1 MQFKTLLAALT
12 ATNVEFVIIGGLAA
26 TLHGSARVT
35 YDLDIV
41 YNRTPGNLSKL
52 VAALSPYQPYL
63 RGAPEGLPF
72 KFDVETLKRGLNF
85 TFTTSVGPIDL
96 LGELSGI
103 GGYEAVRA
111 RANTATMF
119 DRTYLFID
127 LEGLIASK
135 KAAGRPKDLETIASV
150 TPSRRLQFA
159 TRFYERHSRQPPRR
173 SGFGTRTLA
182 VQLTPRTLGG
192 QNPNRGRSIVRY
204 VVTIASSVGLSDVAN
219 FGQM

>member
-1 MQFKTLLAALT
+1 MQFKTLLASLA
-12 ATNVEFVIIGGLAA
+12 AGDVEFVIIGGLAA

-41 YNRTPGNLSKL
+41 YNRTPANLSKI
-52 VAALSPYQPYL
+52 VAALTPYQPYL

-96 LGELSGI
+96 LGELSGV
-103 GGYEAVRA
+103 GSYDAVRV

-119 DRTYLFID
+119 DGTYLFID

-135 KAAGRPKDLETIASV
+135 KAAGRPKDLETIAELE
-150 TPSRRLQFA
+150 TIREERR
-159 TRFYERHSRQPPRR
+159 RR
-173 SGFGTRTLA
+173 
-182 VQLTPRTLGG
+182 
-192 QNPNRGRSIVRY
+192 
-204 VVTIASSVGLSDVAN
+204 
-219 FGQM
+219 

>member
-1 MQFKTLLAALT
+1 MQFKTLLAALVEN
-12 ATNVEFVIIGGLAA
+12 NVEFVIIGGLAA

-41 YNRTPGNLSKL
+41 YNRTPANLAKI

-103 GGYEAVRA
+103 GSYEAVHA

-119 DRTYLFID
+119 DRAYLFID
-127 LEGLIASK
+127 LEGLITSK
-135 KAAGRPKDLETIASV
+135 RAAGRPKDLETIAELEAI
-150 TPSRRLQFA
+150 RE
-159 TRFYERHSRQPPRR
+159 ERRR
-173 SGFGTRTLA
+173 S
-182 VQLTPRTLGG
+182 
-192 QNPNRGRSIVRY
+192 
-204 VVTIASSVGLSDVAN
+204 
-219 FGQM
+219 

>member
-1 MQFKTLLAALT
+1 MQFKTLLAAL
-12 ATNVEFVIIGGLAA
+12 AASNVEFVIIGGLAA

-41 YNRTPGNLSKL
+41 YNRTSENLFKI
-52 VAALSPYQPYL
+52 VTALSPYQPYL

-103 GGYEAVRA
+103 GSYEAVHA

-119 DRTYLFID
+119 DGTYLFID
-127 LEGLIASK
+127 LEGLITSK
-135 KAAGRPKDLETIASV
+135 RAAGRPKDLETIAELE
-150 TPSRRLQFA
+150 TIRE
-159 TRFYERHSRQPPRR
+159 ERRR
-173 SGFGTRTLA
+173 S
-182 VQLTPRTLGG
+182 
-192 QNPNRGRSIVRY
+192 
-204 VVTIASSVGLSDVAN
+204 
-219 FGQM
+219 